1 MAEADTKGDST
12 IMRGLTLVKDPET
25 TMWRVVLRNR
35 HNIDPDTKTTTTGN
49 ISSSSSTSRET
60 IRAMAG
66 ITRVAAEAA
75 IDSSNSSIPRSIT
88 NSSRLIKATDMVL
101 VNSKITTISS
111 NNSSS
116 ITLLNQTIISVNML
130 KEARTT
136 QLSSNRCRLKT
147 SRVRR
152 APIRQRC

>member
-1 MAEADTKGDST
+1 
-12 IMRGLTLVKDPET
+12 
-25 TMWRVVLRNR
+25 MWRVVLRNR

-49 ISSSSSTSRET
+49 ISSSSTSRET
-60 IRAMAG
+60 IRATAG
-66 ITRVAAEAA
+66 ITREAAEAA
-75 IDSSNSSIPRSIT
+75 IDSSNNIPHSIT

-136 QLSSNRCRLKT
+136 PLSSNRCRLKT

>member
-1 MAEADTKGDST
+1 
-12 IMRGLTLVKDPET
+12 
-25 TMWRVVLRNR
+25 
-35 HNIDPDTKTTTTGN
+35 
-49 ISSSSSTSRET
+49 
-60 IRAMAG
+60 MAG

-75 IDSSNSSIPRSIT
+75 IDSSNSNIPHSIT

-136 QLSSNRCRLKT
+136 LLSSNRCRLKT